1 MKELIYEKIA
11 AVENLKE
18 RALLKELMNGVFM
31 ALYEHN
37 ETMYN
42 QLERRVF
49 DEIPYEQQSY
59 SLYTSLVSKEDYD
72 PLHAFLHPMLP
83 QDVLEESYDLQAI
96 LTNIK
101 DGKKEKLFKIFLEC
115 EYLKFQ
121 GILNDNQL
129 FQGVI
134 KTDKRSYD
142 AYFEVAANKDYW
154 DEVEKL
160 YTIFISNNIPWKT
173 INVPYISRILD
184 VCLIKIEE
192 GIGDDENIQEI
203 MVDFG
208 QHSQFIR
215 YNQVPLWNIKKIIL
229 DTIGFPMPCQDHI
242 HYEHGITIREY
253 GTEHGYLVQ
262 DVAQEIQYVRH
273 QKENIVIVSSCEE
286 AKKWPV
292 YMVTRPKSTKIVSPT
307 YPVISNAKKVSFIEK
322 LQSTTATTI
331 KTKAELMRMVE
342 AFEVG
347 QYIQLQDVEV
357 MDNSFQEGTVVS
369 ETYSMNPFIEDEI
382 RDQSP
387 RKKLVLLFTTQH
399 LNLFIIRDILSFL
412 VSEIQLYY
420 PEYYCEGRLG

>member
-229 DTIGFPMPCQDHI
+229 DTIGFPMPCQDHT

-273 QKENIVIVSSCEE
+273 QK
-286 AKKWPV
+286 
-292 YMVTRPKSTKIVSPT
+292 KILLLLV
-307 YPVISNAKKVSFIEK
+307 A
-322 LQSTTATTI
+322 A
-331 KTKAELMRMVE
+331 
-342 AFEVG
+342 
-347 QYIQLQDVEV
+347 
-357 MDNSFQEGTVVS
+357 
-369 ETYSMNPFIEDEI
+369 
-382 RDQSP
+382 
-387 RKKLVLLFTTQH
+387 RKQK
-399 LNLFIIRDILSFL
+399 NGPCIW
-412 VSEIQLYY
+412 
-420 PEYYCEGRLG
+420 